1 MSSMLIAFLCLC
13 FVSLGWTQT
22 GTTSSTESTT
32 AELLSQQNGQA
43 VFSLIDSLIL
53 QDNKITY
60 PEFEKALL
68 QYDSNKDGLISV
80 QETGVVLEKLQLAPS
95 SMASTIF
102 GFIDVRPTDSYL
114 NRDEM
119 QSLFGLFDSNSD
131 GNVVLSEFM
140 TSLNSLQSLIKIF
153 G

>member
-1 MSSMLIAFLCLC
+1 MLIALLCLC
-13 FVSLGWTQT
+13 FVSFGWTQK

-32 AELLSQQNGQA
+32 AGPLSQENGQA
-43 VFSLIDSLIL
+43 VFSFMDGLIL
-53 QDNKITY
+53 QDQKITY
-60 PEFEKALL
+60 PEFEQALL

-80 QETGVVLEKLQLAPS
+80 QEIGVVLEKLKLGPS
-95 SMASTIF
+95 SMATTIF

-114 NRDEM
+114 NKAEL

-131 GNVVLSEFM
+131 GNIVLSEFM
-140 TSLNSLQSLIKIF
+140 ASFNSLQSLIKLF